1 MFREIFQK
9 ESLLP
14 EIHNQ
19 ISRSS
24 FASQYLATCST
35 LKMEITEQ
43 RAKTIE
49 WSHLRRSG
57 VSIANFEQVLHIALF
72 PLLTLNKQMLTGNLK
87 IFLKNYKW
95 FFTKNCLRAFTKF
108 LKNIQRHLN
117 QFTFTCA
124 KNFRKPFS

>member
-1 MFREIFQK
+1 MLREIFQK
-9 ESLLP
+9 KSLLP

-24 FASQYLATCST
+24 FASQYLATCSK

-49 WSHLRRSG
+49 RSHLRRSG

-72 PLLTLNKQMLTGNLK
+72 PLLL
-87 IFLKNYKW
+87 
-95 FFTKNCLRAFTKF
+95 
-108 LKNIQRHLN
+108 
-117 QFTFTCA
+117 
-124 KNFRKPFS
+124 